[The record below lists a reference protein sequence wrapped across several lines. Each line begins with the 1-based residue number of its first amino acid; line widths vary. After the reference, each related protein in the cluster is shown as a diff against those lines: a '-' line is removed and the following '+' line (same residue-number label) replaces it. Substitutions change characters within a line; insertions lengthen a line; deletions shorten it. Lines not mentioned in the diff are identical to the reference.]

1 MEQMSFCYLEL
12 LTIRQSLVFTQATGK
27 GLDLSETIRKV
38 DSLIKF
44 ASEKAGGNQ
53 ELKITTV

>member
-1 MEQMSFCYLEL
+1 MEQVKFCYLEL

-38 DSLIKF
+38 DSLIKS
-44 ASEKAGGNQ
+44 APEKTDGNQ
-53 ELKITTV
+53 ELNITPV